1 MDYQAIIE
9 ALDARTLEAFKAWGD
24 TFAAGMNAALDE
36 RDQTIAALA
45 KRLDDAE
52 QVADDLKHQLAQERE
67 DAATRLSD
75 TQKQVREAIDEAIK
89 QLPTPVYRGVFDRDA
104 SYKSGDF
111 VTHKGSV
118 WHCNAA
124 TDGDAPGA
132 SDAWTLAVKCG
143 RDGRD
148 AKAEVAE

>member
-24 TFAAGMNAALDE
+24 TFAAGMKAELDE
-36 RDQTIAALA
+36 RDARILVLEKELQAAAAALTSANKDIGYLHDLA
-45 KRLDDAE
+45 K
-52 QVADDLKHQLAQERE
+52 
-67 DAATRLSD
+67 S
-75 TQKQVREAIDEAIK
+75 TQKQVRDAIDEAIK

-124 TDGDAPGA
+124 TDGDAPGS

-148 AKAEVAE
+148 AKPEAAE